1 MKYPHNFLIRF
12 VLCFLPPAVF
22 SLLFTQ
28 ITIYFSYIMLYVY
41 NPIIEGNIL
50 SIKDLKF
57 EFVDACIIPYAYY
70 FFWGLC
76 LFTKDITLKTRIK
89 MVVYG
94 FAMIFAMNVIRI
106 VLVIYLAINHGL
118 VWFNII
124 HMFFWKFLSGV
135 YVALVWIILIKI
147 YNINSVPFYDDL
159 KTLYKL
165 TKNK

>member
-57 EFVDACIIPYAYY
+57 VCFEIMLNSPS
-70 FFWGLC
+70 L
-76 LFTKDITLKTRIK
+76 LNEL
-89 MVVYG
+89 
-94 FAMIFAMNVIRI
+94 NP
-106 VLVIYLAINHGL
+106 
-118 VWFNII
+118 
-124 HMFFWKFLSGV
+124 
-135 YVALVWIILIKI
+135 VALPW
-147 YNINSVPFYDDL
+147 YN
-159 KTLYKL
+159 T
-165 TKNK
+165 

>member
-76 LFTKDITLKTRIK
+76 LFTKDIMLKTRIK

-94 FAMIFAMNVIRI
+94 FAMIFAMIAVVCFIP
-106 VLVIYLAINHGL
+106 
-118 VWFNII
+118 
-124 HMFFWKFLSGV
+124 MFFYRMLGMDFAFTAMITGI
-135 YVALVWIILIKI
+135 A
-147 YNINSVPFYDDL
+147 
-159 KTLYKL
+159 
-165 TKNK
+165 

>member
-1 MKYPHNFLIRF
+1 
-12 VLCFLPPAVF
+12 
-22 SLLFTQ
+22 
-28 ITIYFSYIMLYVY
+28 
-41 NPIIEGNIL
+41 
-50 SIKDLKF
+50 
-57 EFVDACIIPYAYY
+57 
-70 FFWGLC
+70 
-76 LFTKDITLKTRIK
+76 